1 MTIRNADSLAETQAK
16 RLQFGRYV
24 LDLDRGCLFG
34 DGTEIALRPK
44 TFAVLRYLLE
54 NSGRLVSKDELF
66 DSVWPNL
73 TVTDDALVQSIG
85 ELRRAL
91 KDDGSRFIRTIP
103 RRGYRFESKVTS
115 GGSIAGFSMSAASA
129 PAAMPDARQSLS
141 ADIGT
146 RTPLSFLAMT
156 FGGSRIGLFSM
167 LGFAVLIAAGV
178 LWEGVGAEWKFSS
191 LPGLTDRSGAGNTE
205 VDAKPAI
212 AILPIVDQSGDPAR
226 EYFAD
231 GLTQDIIGALGR
243 FPQLTVMSW
252 NAVFPYKSNP
262 ASPGEIAHSLAVRY
276 QVEGSVL
283 QSDDRVRVTA
293 QLVNSH
299 GRVLWSARF
308 DEPLADLFALQDRI
322 TTEIAGALAIRVAK
336 IEQRRVLAKPTESL
350 EAYDYVLRARPALQ
364 RPTRADI
371 AQARVLLRHAVEID
385 PNYADAY
392 AALAETYYIA
402 TSMGWAEA
410 PTAVLGRAEEL
421 ANKALS
427 INDSEVRAHV
437 ILGRIHIFYRQY
449 EQAKAEIDRAIA
461 VNANDAHGI
470 AGRGNISMWLGQTE
484 AAIKDLELAQRI
496 DPDLDAM
503 DRFALSLAYY
513 LEGRYDAAIEEAE
526 LNLRKNTGANFSRIV
541 LAVAYAQ
548 DDRTEDAARVAAA
561 IRRFDPT
568 FDARDF
574 GTKFL
579 KPADLERLRDGLR
592 KAGIY
597 AAPPGSSPPTTSR

>member
-1 MTIRNADSLAETQAK
+1 MTIRNADPLAEMQAK
-16 RLQFGRYV
+16 RLRFGRHV
-24 LDLDRGCLFG
+24 LDLDRGCLFL
-34 DGTEIALRPK
+34 DGSEIALRPK

-91 KDDGSRFIRTIP
+91 GDDGPRFITTVP
-103 RRGYRFESKVTS
+103 RRGYRFEAEVTS
-115 GGSIAGFSMSAASA
+115 GGAIDGSSVNAASV
-129 PAAMPDARQSLS
+129 PAAATDTPRPSS
-141 ADIGT
+141 IDIRS
-146 RTPLSFLAMT
+146 RTPLAPLTMAL
-156 FGGSRIGLFSM
+156 GGSRIGLFSA

-178 LWEGVGAEWKFSS
+178 LWAGVGTQWKFSS
-191 LPGLTDRSGAGNTE
+191 LPGLTNRSATADRE
-205 VDAKPAI
+205 VSARPAI
-212 AILPIVDQSGDPAR
+212 AILPIANQSGDPTR

-231 GLTQDIIGALGR
+231 GLTQDIIAALGR
-243 FPQLTVMSW
+243 FPELTVMSW
-252 NAVFPYKSNP
+252 NAVFPYKNNP
-262 ASPGEIAHSLAVRY
+262 ASPRDIARSLAVRY

-283 QSDDRVRVTA
+283 QTGDRVRMTT

-299 GRVLWSARF
+299 GQVLWSARF
-308 DEPLADLFALQDRI
+308 DQPLADLFALQDRI
-322 TTEIAGALAIRVAK
+322 TTEIAGALAIRVAE
-336 IEQRRVLAKPTESL
+336 IEQRRVLAKPTKSL

-364 RPTRADI
+364 RPTRAEI
-371 AQARVLLRHAVEID
+371 ARARVLLRHAIAID

-402 TSMGWAEA
+402 TSMGWAET
-410 PTAVLGRAEEL
+410 PTAVLDRAEGL

-427 INDSEVRAHV
+427 IDDSEVRAHV
-437 ILGRIHIFYRQY
+437 ILGRIHIFHRRY
-449 EQAKAEIDRAIA
+449 EQAKAELDRAIA
-461 VNANDAHGI
+461 INANDAHGI
-470 AGRGNISMWLGQTE
+470 AGRGNILMWLGQTD

-513 LEGRYDAAIEEAE
+513 LKGRYDAAIEEAE
-526 LNLRKNTGANFSRIV
+526 LNLRKNAGANFSRIV
-541 LAVAYAQ
+541 LAAAYARH
-548 DDRTEDAARVAAA
+548 DRAEDAARVVAA

-579 KPADLERLRDGLR
+579 KPADLEHLRDGLR
-592 KAGIY
+592 QAGLY
-597 AAPPGSSPPTTSR
+597 AGAPGSPPPTANR